1 MELSGYKILKQI
13 GRGGMATVYKG
24 VQTSLNRP
32 VAIKVLD
39 RALVSHSEIH
49 ARFERESYI
58 IAKLDHPNIIRVID
72 RGLTP
77 EGQPYFVM
85 DYIEG
90 LDLKALIKKGSLKIS
105 QRVGI
110 AIQVC
115 KALSY
120 AHENGIIHRDL
131 KPANILVDK
140 RGNARM
146 LDFGIAHFY
155 EDEDDERS
163 AMETKAGDVMGTMAY
178 MAPEQMQSADLVTSQ
193 SDLYSFGVV
202 LYELLTCKLP
212 LGRFQLPSV
221 VNPKVPKALDK
232 VVDKCLSPDPVA
244 RPVSAN
250 VIKTRLLKIL
260 KGAHLGTAQK
270 ERASETLKSA
280 KNNFSLLDVIKDDKY
295 GAVYLFEDKQ
305 KHELLVIKKRQST
318 NTGFIQSKLLS
329 QLTHPNIVNVIGTSK
344 NERVFIIVM
353 EYLKGGCL
361 QDRLI
366 RPYSLTEFKEVALQ
380 ICRALNFA
388 HNNRILH
395 GNLRP
400 KNILFTEHGVAKIV
414 DFGFDEHYGE
424 GRDNWYEVSGEERTG
439 RTDIY
444 AAGLVFFQMIAGE
457 SGKPKSKKEE
467 LVGSENFDKAPGRLQ
482 SIIKKMTDNDVE
494 ERYQSFV
501 PIIDEIE
508 AVHIEK
514 EEVVVPYERPIRQP
528 KKKSIAPVII
538 TLVLVFGFLSA
549 ESYYLYTG
557 NPNVVFDKI
566 HQLSDQAF
574 DWMQSEYNRS
584 NFWHIK

>member
-1 MELSGYKILKQI
+1 
-13 GRGGMATVYKG
+13 
-24 VQTSLNRP
+24 
-32 VAIKVLD
+32 
-39 RALVSHSEIH
+39 
-49 ARFERESYI
+49 
-58 IAKLDHPNIIRVID
+58 
-72 RGLTP
+72 
-77 EGQPYFVM
+77 
-85 DYIEG
+85 
-90 LDLKALIKKGSLKIS
+90 
-105 QRVGI
+105 
-110 AIQVC
+110 
-115 KALSY
+115 
-120 AHENGIIHRDL
+120 
-131 KPANILVDK
+131 
-140 RGNARM
+140 
-146 LDFGIAHFY
+146 
-155 EDEDDERS
+155 
-163 AMETKAGDVMGTMAY
+163 
-178 MAPEQMQSADLVTSQ
+178 
-193 SDLYSFGVV
+193 
-202 LYELLTCKLP
+202 
-212 LGRFQLPSV
+212 
-221 VNPKVPKALDK
+221 
-232 VVDKCLSPDPVA
+232 
-244 RPVSAN
+244 
-250 VIKTRLLKIL
+250 
-260 KGAHLGTAQK
+260 
-270 ERASETLKSA
+270 
-280 KNNFSLLDVIKDDKY
+280 
-295 GAVYLFEDKQ
+295 
-305 KHELLVIKKRQST
+305 
-318 NTGFIQSKLLS
+318 
-329 QLTHPNIVNVIGTSK
+329 
-344 NERVFIIVM
+344 M

-400 KNILFTEHGVAKIV
+400 KNILFTDHGVAKIV

-514 EEVVVPYERPIRQP
+514 EVVVVPYERPIRQP
-528 KKKSIAPVII
+528 KKKSIAPVIV
-538 TLVLVFGFLSA
+538 TLVVVFGFLSA

-557 NPNVVFDKI
+557 ESNVVFDKI

>member
-1 MELSGYKILKQI
+1 MELRGYKVLKKI
-13 GRGGMATVYKG
+13 GHGGMATVYKG
-24 VQTSLNRP
+24 VQSSLNRP

-90 LDLKALIKKGSLKIS
+90 LDLKALIKKDSLKIS
-105 QRVGI
+105 QRIGI
-110 AIQVC
+110 AIQLC

-120 AHENGIIHRDL
+120 AHENSIVHRDL
-131 KPANILVDK
+131 KPANVLVDK
-140 RGNARM
+140 SGSARM

-155 EDEDDERS
+155 EDEEERS

-178 MAPEQMQSADLVTSQ
+178 MAPEQMQSADLVTAQ
-193 SDLYSFGVV
+193 SDIYSFGVV
-202 LYELLTCKLP
+202 LYELLTGKLP
-212 LGRFQLPSV
+212 LGRFQMPSV
-221 VNPKVPKALDK
+221 VNPKVPKSLDN
-232 VVDKCLSPDPVA
+232 VVDKCLAPDPAA

-260 KGAHLGTAQK
+260 KGAHIAPAEKQ
-270 ERASETLKSA
+270 RASETLKSA
-280 KNNFSLLDVIKDDKY
+280 KNNFSLLDVIKDDKF

-366 RPYSLTEFKEVALQ
+366 RPYPLTEFKEVALQ
-380 ICRALNFA
+380 ISRAINFA

-400 KNILFTEHGVAKIV
+400 KNILFTEHSVAKIV
-414 DFGFDEHYGE
+414 DFGFDEHYGGE
-424 GRDNWYEVSGEERTG
+424 RDNWYEVLGEERTG
-439 RTDIY
+439 RIDIY
-444 AAGLVFFQMIAGE
+444 AAGLVFFQMI
-457 SGKPKSKKEE
+457 
-467 LVGSENFDKAPGRLQ
+467 
-482 SIIKKMTDNDVE
+482 
-494 ERYQSFV
+494 
-501 PIIDEIE
+501 
-508 AVHIEK
+508 
-514 EEVVVPYERPIRQP
+514 
-528 KKKSIAPVII
+528 
-538 TLVLVFGFLSA
+538 
-549 ESYYLYTG
+549 TG
-557 NPNVVFDKI
+557 
-566 HQLSDQAF
+566 
-574 DWMQSEYNRS
+574 
-584 NFWHIK
+584 